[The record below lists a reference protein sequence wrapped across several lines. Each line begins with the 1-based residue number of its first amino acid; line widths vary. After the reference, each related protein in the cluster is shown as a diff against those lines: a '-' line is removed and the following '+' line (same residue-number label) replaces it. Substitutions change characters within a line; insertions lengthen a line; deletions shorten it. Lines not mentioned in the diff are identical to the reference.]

1 MSRYIFA
8 GGSLLSSISSNSE
21 NVFWC
26 LLLPQYLSAH
36 FQNTEN
42 LMKNKM
48 SVLNTVVVLVWVFFL
63 REEVKTR
70 QFLAFPTWKD
80 TFRYVH
86 TEKLTLFYREEK
98 QAARTH

>member
-1 MSRYIFA
+1 MS
-8 GGSLLSSISSNSE
+8 G
-21 NVFWC
+21 
-26 LLLPQYLSAH
+26 
-36 FQNTEN
+36 
-42 LMKNKM
+42 
-48 SVLNTVVVLVWVFFL
+48 LNTVVVLVWVFFL